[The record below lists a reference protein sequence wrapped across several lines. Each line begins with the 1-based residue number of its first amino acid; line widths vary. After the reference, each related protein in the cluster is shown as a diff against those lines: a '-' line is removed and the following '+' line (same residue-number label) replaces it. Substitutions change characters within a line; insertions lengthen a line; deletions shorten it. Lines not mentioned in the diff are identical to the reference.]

1 MKRVLFAVILGVA
14 LVSPAA
20 ADFRSGLDAYER
32 GDYAASLGA
41 WEPLAEAG
49 DAKAQ
54 FNLGRLHEA
63 GKGVRPDIGKAFI
76 WYMRAARQ
84 NHQQAEKAAARLKR
98 RHPETAR
105 RALIEE
111 RQRAEL
117 RRLEQERR
125 KAKAEEGGRARQP
138 GRRSRG
144 RKKRAGD
151 ELSLPVPA
159 GWTVGERPVGA
170 AITGI
175 GDLLRIKTDKKLFL
189 PPGETAENWSEI
201 IFVEQFP
208 KPAGWA
214 PQGLYQV
221 LIRDVIAGCDDGDG
235 PEPSN
240 SGKTGHPTV
249 QSFYA
254 CTNHKDEKYGSFT
267 MMKVIEGD
275 EGFYLVRRL
284 WRGAPYPKDETE
296 SVAGRFENWP
306 AWFDRVAVT
315 APGAAPENQKDT
327 RGFGFFVSRQGH
339 IVTPYEVI
347 KDCSRFI
354 FSSFPARLLASNPVI
369 NLALFKSR
377 RKPAHVGVFRAG
389 AEVGKGD
396 PIIVA
401 GYPEEGSLAPE
412 LSVSAGVVGA
422 IAGPGGDSRLL
433 AVTAPIQPGTSGA
446 PLLDLEG
453 NVAGMIMAKGEAVR
467 MAGAEEPAAKDMGFA
482 LNARVV
488 KEFLKS
494 QGVAFATAAG
504 KPLTPADAGERA
516 RTFTVAVECR

>member
-49 DAKAQ
+49 DARAQ

-63 GKGVRPDIGKAFI
+63 GKGVRRDIGKAFI

-84 NHQQAEKAAARLKR
+84 NHQQAEAAAARLKR
-98 RHPETAR
+98 RHPEIAR

-117 RRLEQERR
+117 RRLEEERR
-125 KAKAEEGGRARQP
+125 KAKIEARQRTGQA

-144 RKKRAGD
+144 RKKRAAD
-151 ELSLPVPA
+151 ELFLPVPP
-159 GWTVGERPVGA
+159 GWTVGERPGGA

-175 GDLLRIKTDKKLFL
+175 GDLLKIKTDKKFFL
-189 PPGETAENWSEI
+189 APGETAENWSEI

-208 KPAGWA
+208 KPAGWTRL
-214 PQGLYQV
+214 GLIQA
-221 LIRDVIAGCDDGDG
+221 LIREVIAGCDDGDG
-235 PEPSN
+235 PEPRN
-240 SGKTGHPTV
+240 NGKTGHPTV
-249 QSFYA
+249 HSFYA

-275 EGFYLVRRL
+275 VGFYLVRRL
-284 WRGAPYPKDETE
+284 WRGAPYAKDETE
-296 SVAGRFENWP
+296 SVAGRFEGWP
-306 AWFDRVAVT
+306 AWFDRVAVNS
-315 APGAAPENQKDT
+315 PGASPKNQRDA

-339 IVTPYEVI
+339 IVTPYEVV
-347 KDCSRFI
+347 KDCRRFI
-354 FSSFPARLLASNPVI
+354 FSSFPAKLLASNPVI
-369 NLALFKSR
+369 NLALFKAR

-422 IAGPGGDSRLL
+422 ITGPGGDSRLL
-433 AVTAPIQPGTSGA
+433 AVTAPIQPGTRGA
-446 PLLDLEG
+446 PLLDLQG
-453 NVAGMIMAKGEAVR
+453 NVAGMIMAKGGALR
-467 MAGAEEPAAKDMGFA
+467 MAGAEEPAPKDMGFA

-504 KPLTPADAGERA
+504 NLLTPAEAGERA
-516 RTFTVAVECR
+516 RAFTVAVECR